1 MTKALRGTQKRREG
15 ASDVKRVPHYFQ
27 VTAGHWNSLLNE
39 VKLPGLFLKTD
50 YNCGLHSE
58 MESKLEHLPPKT
70 SKATGPK
77 EEVAD
82 SWEDDALSD
91 CSPEDEREQEQ
102 EQETRKGAAKAT
114 EPPHQTPR
122 PKAPPPT
129 PVAPP
134 TNTPGWDSQGG
145 SDFREERRR
154 PEKSTAVASRLIAG
168 ALGVKA
174 PKKTEEQ
181 RAYERSVKEQEI
193 RRRNREK
200 EQREKERLDGEKAK
214 ASVWDG

>member
-1 MTKALRGTQKRREG
+1 MASRLEG
-15 ASDVKRVPHYFQ
+15 LS
-27 VTAGHWNSLLNE
+27 G
-39 VKLPGLFLKTD
+39 
-50 YNCGLHSE
+50 
-58 MESKLEHLPPKT
+58 KT
-70 SKATGPK
+70 SKPSALQ

-91 CSPEDEREQEQ
+91 SLPEDDREPEQGHEIRKHTEGGGERPQS
-102 EQETRKGAAKAT
+102 TFALN
-114 EPPHQTPR
+114 
-122 PKAPPPT
+122 APPPT
-129 PVAPP
+129 PITSR
-134 TNTPGWDSQGG
+134 TNMPSWDSQGG

-154 PEKSTAVASRLIAG
+154 PEKSTAVAGRLIAG

-200 EQREKERLDGEKAK
+200 EQREKERLEDEKAK